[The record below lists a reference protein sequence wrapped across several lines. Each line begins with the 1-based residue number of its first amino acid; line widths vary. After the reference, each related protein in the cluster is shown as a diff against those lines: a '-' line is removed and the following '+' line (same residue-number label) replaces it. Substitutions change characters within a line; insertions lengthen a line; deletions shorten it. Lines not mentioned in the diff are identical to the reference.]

1 MKLGLFT
8 DPHYSSQTVTCTTRR
23 PSLSLGKMREA
34 LAAMTDCDLILCLG
48 DLINDCGDPAENR
61 VKLAEAAAL
70 LHSAS
75 VPVCC
80 IPGNHDYEAFS
91 IAEFQDITKGLMPP
105 PVLHLCGKTLL
116 FPDSAYRED
125 GVSYDGNPFHW
136 TDSFLP
142 ETELTCV
149 RETLADPAVTEAYVF
164 LHQNLDPGVERH
176 HIIRNADTAREIL
189 AASGKVKTVFQGHYH
204 PGHENEIDGIRYI
217 TLPAMCE
224 GEENR
229 FAVYEI

>member
-8 DPHYSSQTVTCTTRR
+8 DPHYSSQMVTCTTRR

-34 LAAMTDCDLILCLG
+34 LAAMKDCDLILCLG

-61 VKLAEAAAL
+61 VRLAEAASL
-70 LHSAS
+70 LRTST
-75 VPVCC
+75 VPVYCL
-80 IPGNHDYEAFS
+80 PGNHDYDAFTL
-91 IAEFQDITKGLMPP
+91 AQFQEITGHLVPP
-105 PVLHLCGKTLL
+105 PVFCMDGKTLL

-125 GVSYDGNPFHW
+125 GTPYDGHPIDW

-142 ETELTCV
+142 ETELD
-149 RETLADPAVTEAYVF
+149 RLRNILEAPETTEVYVF
-164 LHQNLDPGVERH
+164 LHQNLDPAVEKR
-176 HIIRNADTAREIL
+176 HIIRNAPRARAML

-204 PGHENEIDGIRYI
+204 PGHENELNGIRYI